1 MDLKFHPLDSFH
13 AQGNDGASYKV
24 VAYEHMRRD
33 ETLNDG
39 QEHWASTGT
48 IEYRLDSGERVDM
61 EPDGSMRLSASGVEL
76 TRA

>member
-13 AQGNDGASYKV
+13 ASGNDGGKYKV

-33 ETLNDG
+33 ESVNDG

-48 IEYRLDSGERVDM
+48 IEYRLDSGERV
-61 EPDGSMRLSASGVEL
+61 EVLRDGSMRVIGSGIEL
-76 TRA
+76 TRD

>member
-1 MDLKFHPLDSFH
+1 MDLKFHPLETFH
-13 AQGNDGASYKV
+13 ASGNDGSKVKV

-33 ETLNDG
+33 ESINDG

-61 EPDGSMRLSASGVEL
+61 QRDGTMRVVASGIEL
-76 TRA
+76 TRD